1 MDADKDRTMRKISSV
16 ARALAFVSLAALVAG
31 CKTTSS
37 QTDTTDSIP
46 NDYRLR
52 HPIAVREK
60 AQTLTVFIG
69 DRRGGLTPTQ
79 RAEVGA
85 LASSWRRDATG
96 GIVIETPVGGSNTP
110 AAHSAS
116 REIRATLAA
125 AGVPPH
131 SIEIRPVPTQ
141 DPVRLGTIRVNYPKM
156 AAETG
161 PCGLWPEDL
170 GPTTDRV
177 YRNNRQYYNLG
188 CASQRN
194 LAVQV
199 AEPADLVQPRS
210 ETPVLASRRSTV
222 IDKYRKGEATA
233 TTFPDANKGKISD
246 VGQ

>member
-1 MDADKDRTMRKISSV
+1 MKKFSSV
-16 ARALAFVSLAALVAG
+16 ARALAFVSLAALMAG
-31 CKTTSS
+31 CKTTSP
-37 QTDTTDSIP
+37 QTDTTDNIP

-85 LASSWRRDATG
+85 IASSWRRDATG
-96 GIVIETPVGGSNTP
+96 GVVIETPVGGTNAP

-116 REIRATLAA
+116 HEIRAILGA
-125 AGVPPH
+125 AGVPPQ
-131 SIEIRPVPTQ
+131 SVEIRPVPTQ
-141 DPVRLGTIRVNYPKM
+141 DPVRLGNIRVSYPKM

-170 GPTTDRV
+170 APTTDKV
-177 YRNNRQYYNLG
+177 YRTNRQYYNLG
-188 CASQRN
+188 CATQRS
-194 LAVQV
+194 LAAQV

-210 ETPVLASRRSTV
+210 ETPVLASRRNTV

-233 TTFPDANKGKISD
+233 TQYTDANKGKISD